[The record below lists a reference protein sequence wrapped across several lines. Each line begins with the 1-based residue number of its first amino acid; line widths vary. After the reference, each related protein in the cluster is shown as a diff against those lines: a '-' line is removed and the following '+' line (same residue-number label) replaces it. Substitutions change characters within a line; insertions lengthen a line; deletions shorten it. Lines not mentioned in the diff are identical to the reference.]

1 MHKNEY
7 ITELWLLPMGEL
19 KTHQAIINDLVSL
32 RERIEQP
39 VEPSSKGVSSAMQV
53 TSSSLPQQPSQGLR
67 TLRERAPMRSPKP
80 GSMRSL
86 VHEILQ
92 SAAEPM
98 PRGEMIAQVAAKRGV
113 VADDMLKA
121 KVGDLLNSRHDPYIR
136 KVAKGIYCY
145 VPQEVTSCL

>member
-1 MHKNEY
+1 MHKTEY

-39 VEPSSKGVSSAMQV
+39 TESSSKGVSSGLQAP
-53 TSSSLPQQPSQGLR
+53 TPLLPHQPSQGLR
-67 TLRERAPMRSPKP
+67 TLHERSPMRSPKP

-92 SAAEPM
+92 AAAEPM

-145 VPQEVTSCL
+145 VPQEVPACL

>member
-1 MHKNEY
+1 MHKNDH
-7 ITELWLLPMGEL
+7 ITELWHLPMSEL
-19 KTHQAIINDLVSL
+19 KTYQEIINDLVNL

-39 VEPSSKGVSSAMQV
+39 LESSSKGVSSGLQAP
-53 TSSSLPQQPSQGLR
+53 TPLLPHQPNQGLR

-80 GSMRSL
+80 GSMRWL

-92 SAAEPM
+92 AAAEPM
-98 PRGEMIAQVAAKRGV
+98 PRAEMIAQVAAKRGV
-113 VADDMLKA
+113 VADDLLKA

-145 VPQEVTSCL
+145 IPQEVPSCL

>member
-1 MHKNEY
+1 MHKNEH
-7 ITELWLLPMGEL
+7 ITELWLLPMSEL
-19 KTHQAIINDLVSL
+19 KTHQAIINDLVNL

-39 VEPSSKGVSSAMQV
+39 PETSFKGVPSALQ
-53 TSSSLPQQPSQGLR
+53 TPTPLLPHQPSQGLR
-67 TLRERAPMRSPKP
+67 TLHERAPMRSPKP
-80 GSMRSL
+80 GSMRST

-92 SAAEPM
+92 AAAEPM

-121 KVGDLLNSRHDPYIR
+121 KVGDLLNSRHDPYIK

-145 VPQEVTSCL
+145 VPQEESACL

>member
-7 ITELWLLPMGEL
+7 ITELWLLPMSEL
-19 KTHQAIINDLVSL
+19 KAHQGIINDLVNL

-39 VEPSSKGVSSAMQV
+39 PENSSTGVASPMQA
-53 TSSSLPQQPSQGLR
+53 TSPLLPHQPSQGLR

-92 SAAEPM
+92 AAAEPM
-98 PRGEMIAQVAAKRGV
+98 PRGEMIAQVAVKRGV

-136 KVAKGIYCY
+136 KVAKGIYTY
-145 VPQEVTSCL
+145 VPQEVPSCL